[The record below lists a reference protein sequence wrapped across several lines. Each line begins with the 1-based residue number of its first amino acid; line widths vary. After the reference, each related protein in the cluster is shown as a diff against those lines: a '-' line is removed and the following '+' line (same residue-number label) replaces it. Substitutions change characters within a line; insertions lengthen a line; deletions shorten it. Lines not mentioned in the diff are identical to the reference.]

1 MIPTYTLAV
10 GIVIV
15 ALFCIGLGFAAGYY
29 MRPVLGPHPLKG
41 RPLLLTAYQCRSL
54 AAFSD
59 GQDVALSYK
68 EGWDDFISQEH
79 EPAGLYVTEVCAGKP
94 ASIYLAVSID
104 DDEFVAA
111 HNSWATVG

>member
-1 MIPTYTLAV
+1 MIPATSLAA
-10 GIVIV
+10 GLAILAIVC
-15 ALFCIGLGFAAGYY
+15 LTLGFAAGYFL
-29 MRPVLGPHPLKG
+29 RPCIEPHPLKG

-59 GQDVALSYK
+59 GQDVSISYK
-68 EGWDDFISQEH
+68 ESWDDYITQEH
-79 EPAGLYVTEVCAGKP
+79 EPAGLYVTEVCAGRP

-111 HNSWATVG
+111 HNSWMGA